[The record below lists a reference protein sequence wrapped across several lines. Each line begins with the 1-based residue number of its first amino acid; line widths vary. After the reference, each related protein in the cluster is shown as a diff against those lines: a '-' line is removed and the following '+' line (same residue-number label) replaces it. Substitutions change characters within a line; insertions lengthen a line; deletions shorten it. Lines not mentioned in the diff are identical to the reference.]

1 MNVYVE
7 SNFVLELALAQEQHG
22 SCEVLLRL
30 GEEGHVRMILPA
42 YSLAEPYETLR
53 RRHLGR
59 SQVKRTLDKEIR
71 ELSRTANYA
80 ERIRDFGG
88 VTSLLI
94 DSGREEIQRLEV
106 VRARLLRSAEIIPL
120 DSSIL
125 LSSADLQAAYDL
137 EPQDATIFA
146 SVLLHLARTVSV
158 PSCFL
163 SRDKDFEDPDL
174 VERLRQHSCKLL
186 QRFDHGAGYV
196 RSLLSR

>member
-1 MNVYVE
+1 
-7 SNFVLELALAQEQHG
+7 
-22 SCEVLLRL
+22 
-30 GEEGHVRMILPA
+30 
-42 YSLAEPYETLR
+42 
-53 RRHLGR
+53 
-59 SQVKRTLDKEIR
+59 
-71 ELSRTANYA
+71 TANYA

-186 QRFDHGAGYV
+186 QRFDH
-196 RSLLSR
+196 